1 MACQYFASNINNKR
15 GTVRFCEEGKS
26 LLVSRFLQIHS
37 ETRHQQS
44 SPDLSLSKTKVR
56 EGKAG
61 CNCCCCQSC
70 QVISGCYLS
79 FLLSEIHLIY
89 LQLNISFILPQISC
103 SFVPPQFGFVHI
115 VNKICGLHSA
125 QSHSKIFWS
134 NKSIATDF
142 KLHRYNSSECQE
154 GKNVMPKRQTNKPKH
169 FLLKSK
175 IYAENDFISLIQAIF
190 RVMYSGRILMFKD

>member
-15 GTVRFCEEGKS
+15 GTVKFCEEGKS
-26 LLVSRFLQIHS
+26 LIVRRFLQIHS

-61 CNCCCCQSC
+61 CDCCCCRSC

-79 FLLSEIHLIY
+79 LLLSEIHLIY
-89 LQLNISFILPQISC
+89 LQLNISFILPQTSC

-115 VNKICGLHSA
+115 VNKICGLPARCKES
-125 QSHSKIFWS
+125 QQDYLVEKV
-134 NKSIATDF
+134 N
-142 KLHRYNSSECQE
+142 C
-154 GKNVMPKRQTNKPKH
+154 
-169 FLLKSK
+169 
-175 IYAENDFISLIQAIF
+175 
-190 RVMYSGRILMFKD
+190 